1 MTGKLTFVYIMAS
14 QTRTLY
20 VGVTSDLRK
29 RYYQHHH
36 EITEGFTARYQVK
49 KLVYFEVGSSPMG
62 AITREKQL
70 KGWRRDRKVAL
81 VESTNPEW
89 NDLGPGL

>member
-14 QTRTLY
+14 HTKTLY

-49 KLVYFEVGSSPMG
+49 KLVYYEVALSPQG

-70 KGWRRDRKVAL
+70 KGWRRARKVAL
-81 VESTNPEW
+81 VESVNPEW
-89 NDLGPGL
+89 RDLGPGL